1 MKSCT
6 VRIDSFQ
13 LVSYFCMFLISMDV
27 KDGAPS
33 VFPLY
38 LSTTLTK
45 EAKYFA
51 IISSTNKCSRS
62 W

>member
-13 LVSYFCMFLISMDV
+13 LVSYLCMFLISMDV
-27 KDGAPS
+27 KEGTPS
-33 VFPLY
+33 VFPPY
-38 LSTTLTK
+38 LSTTLTN

-51 IISSTNKCSRS
+51 IISSTNKCRRS